1 MYKVMPGQLHGPTAQ
16 LWARNYVDSTEPIAE
31 KAYNL
36 VVTKASLAP
45 EVLARFNSAW
55 EQIF

>member
-36 VVTKASLAP
+36 SGYKSLISTWGP
-45 EVLARFNSAW
+45 S
-55 EQIF
+55 

>member
-16 LWARNYVDSTEPIAE
+16 LLARNYVDSTEPIAE

-45 EVLARFNSAW
+45 EVLARFNSP
-55 EQIF
+55 